1 MIVMGADTLREIMD
15 DAATYPYAIDGG
27 EIKFYDEFDDAEPL
41 HTIELHESYADE
53 DLRCALED
61 IAYWVAQNL
70 DEPVPLI
77 FRNLKIQE
85 KFYKLVEEYK
95 QQ

>member
-1 MIVMGADTLREIMD
+1 MIVMGTDTLQEIMD
-15 DAATYPYAIDGG
+15 DASTYPYAIDGDK
-27 EIKFYDEFDDAEPL
+27 IKFYDEFDDAEPL
-41 HTIELHESYADE
+41 HTIKLHESYADE
-53 DLRCALED
+53 DLECALED
-61 IAYWVAQNL
+61 MAYWVAQNL
-70 DEPVPLI
+70 DETPLI